1 MTSHLVKEALIKY
14 KRSLQD
20 LKRAATRQILKL
32 MATSW
37 RPIVLNKEFNN
48 VDVRFKSCPAGLSGY
63 SALCVIFLRRGQ
75 PCLHKNALIAKQPES
90 QRLFR
95 LNQSFLK
102 APGE

>member
-32 MATSW
+32 MAV
-37 RPIVLNKEFNN
+37 VLNKKFNN

-63 SALCVIFLRRGQ
+63 SALCVIFLRRDQ
-75 PCLHKNALIAKQPES
+75 PCLHKNVLIAKQPEG
-90 QRLFR
+90 QRRFR
-95 LNQSFLK
+95 LNQRFLN
-102 APGE
+102 GEQ